1 MIEEWKPVVGF
12 EDYFLV
18 SNTGKIIGLRT
29 NRAIKTYIH
38 KSGREIF
45 STRVGGRK
53 GQVHCFKVHRLV
65 AEAFISNPDN
75 KRTVNHKDGNP
86 LNNTVDNLE
95 WNTHSENIQHAFDNG
110 LIVPLKGEE
119 RVQAKLSSAIVADI
133 RSRYIPYCK
142 VNGARALSRLYGVAH
157 TTVLSI
163 LSNKVWV

>member
-18 SNTGKIIGLRT
+18 SNTGKVVGLRT
-29 NRAIKTYIH
+29 NRVLKTHIH

-45 STRVGGRK
+45 STRIGGRK
-53 GQVHCFKVHRLV
+53 GKVHCFKVHRLV
-65 AEAFISNPDN
+65 ATAFIDNPDN

-86 LNNTVDNLE
+86 LNNAVSNLE
-95 WNTHSENIQHAFDNG
+95 WNTYSENIQHAFDSG
-110 LIVPLKGEE
+110 LIIPLKGEQ
-119 RVQAKLSSAIVADI
+119 RVQSKLSSVIVDDI

-142 VNGARALSRLYGVAH
+142 VNGARALARLYGVAH